1 MKHLTRLPI
10 LCLVVT
16 LLCVAACQQPSKDYQ
31 QKAENAAF
39 LHAGV
44 KRITDII
51 RHDIFAPPI
60 SASIYAYASVAG
72 YEALVPGSPG
82 YQSLAGQLNGLTPCP
97 KPEAGKTYC
106 FPLASANALLTVG
119 KQLVFS
125 EGEMQDLKEQIF
137 DDFKAMNMPQ
147 DVYDR
152 SMAFGDQIAKH
163 ILTWSK
169 SDNYAQTRSA
179 PKFTIETKNPAR
191 WRPTPPMYADA
202 LEPHWAEIR
211 PWVID

>member
-60 SASIYAYASVAG
+60 SARIYAYASVAG
-72 YEALVPGSPG
+72 YEALVPGSSG

-152 SMAFGDQIAKH
+152 SMAFGDLIAKH
-163 ILTWSK
+163 ILTWS
-169 SDNYAQTRSA
+169 
-179 PKFTIETKNPAR
+179 
-191 WRPTPPMYADA
+191 
-202 LEPHWAEIR
+202 
-211 PWVID
+211 